1 MVEVLHKRD
10 SVNRNIKYTELQL
23 QYLGL
28 IFFIVVFVI
37 CVPYIMYK
45 RKMYELLTMYFPNL
59 DLIATCLNFQGGPF
73 ELNIFK
79 YLYSDDE
86 PTIGYLSYNII
97 GLFSMM
103 GVLAVLFKKTEYL
116 FCRDRF
122 YPRSINW

>member
-59 DLIATCLNFQGGPF
+59 DLIATCLNFHMAACYGHSGTYQLF
-73 ELNIFK
+73 
-79 YLYSDDE
+79 
-86 PTIGYLSYNII
+86 
-97 GLFSMM
+97 LFS
-103 GVLAVLFKKTEYL
+103 
-116 FCRDRF
+116 
-122 YPRSINW
+122 